1 MDVVEGSND
10 YPGTISCPLSSL
22 EQAITIAGS
31 ESASNPEIIL
41 RAGLY
46 HENVSID
53 NIDNLLIRAADGERV
68 VFDGTRS
75 ITDDLGGVWDS
86 ADSDGIQE
94 VTLSQDGWQLFL
106 AHEEQVPARWP
117 NAQFSDDT
125 VFNRSY
131 WAEGTLTNSNNAY
144 TIGWLTDA
152 GPEAGVHTGLNET
165 VNATGLDPV
174 GAIAVM
180 NLGSFRTNSRIITDW
195 NPNNGT
201 FAYDG
206 TGVGWKTKHHA
217 YFLEGKREL
226 IDQDGEWWFNNT
238 NNRLHYKTP
247 SSRDANNLDLRVK
260 VQPFAVNVDNSDGVA
275 IQGIDFFGTTV
286 NFNNCDGCSLTNAS
300 LQYPSTS
307 KRGLGIAGESEDDR
321 WMTRF
326 YGSTN
331 SFVDNIS
338 ITDTDGGAIEFH
350 GSGGQSHNNTVNNS
364 YFHAIDWSA
373 ADQKGLMTT
382 IYEGGRDMYFTNNSV
397 HLTGASSVLSIG
409 DAPKVFYNEVWD
421 VGHLQTDGAV
431 VQVMQGEAPG
441 AEIAYNWIHDVIK
454 YGARFDAPI
463 NQVGAGANGTMHHN
477 VIWNAAGGLMVKGD
491 YHNIHNNTVFNSTG
505 KNDIIFLTDGDIN
518 NKNSTLH
525 YNAVDAMAD
534 HRSDDI
540 FANPVPYG
548 TDWMN
553 WNGYIQGK
561 QDALTTL
568 NGEVS
573 NVDIGSTCIINSTK
587 SLLCWGSNAN
597 GRLGLGNTTDQYSP
611 VAVTFT
617 NGGTVEKVADSGGY
631 PLHNCA
637 IMTNGSLYCWGKNSD
652 GELGIGST
660 TEQNTPQLVNLGS
673 GVKAVDVSV
682 GSSFTCAVTD
692 AGALMCWGSN
702 GYGRLGIGS
711 TSPSYHSTPQN
722 ASLPTNRKAVDVQL
736 GHVHACALLDNG
748 DVACWGYNG
757 AGGLGTGNTVQRTSP
772 TVVSLDSQRQV
783 ASISP
788 GKHHTCISYDNGS
801 VVCAGRDNRGQQG
814 DASDTSNDVT
824 FTYTDQLANLSIIAL
839 AGEYVSCALLANGT
853 AQCWGE
859 GGEGQMGDGTTGDNA
874 YPDDLVNTPSG
885 RFIVD
890 MSMSGQHAC
899 IVLDD
904 ESVACWGLNN
914 NGQLGLGNTTNQLQP
929 VVLTGLDDL
938 STTSVHEMLV
948 DPANNDFRPKWGSH
962 LHVLNAGAYAADD
975 ADPWTAGIS
984 WTYTTPSAPVAGC
997 MLDYAD
1003 NYDADATL
1011 SDGSCL
1017 FASYSPPSTLDLR
1030 LHLDPTNSSSY
1041 SGSGTNLADLSTY
1054 GNDGTIDGA
1063 EWEAN
1068 RTRFYYDGSCS
1079 GATAPANQAGT
1090 YVCDEVTF
1098 AETNDHDP
1106 DTNGD
1111 WSISVWMNATTV
1123 QHSVILGKWNGG
1135 GSASDLGY
1143 IIRIGSDNKLYTS
1156 VGTTSGPSAVSTSRI
1171 SIDEDR
1177 WYHLVMVA
1185 DVGNMLRLYA
1195 DGVNVVNASLLGSGS
1210 IRNTTSGISIGSY
1223 NAGEYNQPFDG
1234 NIGEVMIFAD
1244 ALNSTTINQMYNA
1257 SKGTYSNTTSLSYSD
1272 SSYTFL
1278 KGQAY
1283 NLPLSV
1289 SNGDLKT
1296 SYTLIGSLPSGM
1308 NFGSSNGTIW
1318 GTPTAHMTSTTYT
1331 VTANNS
1337 AGSFSTTF
1345 SMQIM
1350 SAPSGVSYSPSS
1362 MTLERGTVMTTNTPT
1377 YSGSTVTS
1385 WSISPALPTG
1395 LNFDTSTGAISG
1407 TPSVLQTSAQSYTIT
1422 ATNSQGSATTSVSI
1436 TINDQAPDISYTSPV
1451 EISNNREMTTISPVN
1466 TGGTVTS
1473 WVITPSLPTGLSFGS
1488 TNGSIWGVPENVTSD
1503 VTYTIWANN
1512 SGGANSTTLTLSV
1525 NWTLTPSVAGVSITR
1540 NSSIGTDITWEW
1552 DYNPLEASNLT
1563 MFATWRNTCAIRDDG
1578 DLYCWGRNGNGQL
1591 GIGSMGSST
1600 WKTKPTR
1607 TNSLG
1612 SDAVSVSM
1620 GEQHTC
1626 AVLDTG
1632 VLKCWGRNNHGQ
1644 VGAGPGGDEDTPQ
1657 TINVGSGRTVTS
1669 VYLGYHHTCAI
1680 LDDQSVKCW
1689 GRNQDGELGVG
1700 STTSSFN
1707 TPQSIASLGT
1717 NRYAVSLALGQGFT
1731 CALLDDGSI
1740 KCWGQDNLGQR
1751 GDGGGYGSDIRSPPS
1766 SSITLPTGRTAKQIS
1781 AGEFH
1786 VCALLDDDSVV
1797 CWGNN
1802 AEGQLGDG
1810 TTSHRTAPVNVS
1822 SFGSGHTVSYVSA
1835 GYDHVCALL
1844 TDGGVRCW
1852 GSNNNGQLGD
1862 GTSTDR
1868 STPPSS
1874 DVNLGSGYTAI
1885 GISSGGGHTC
1895 AMLHD
1900 GDMKCWG
1907 ARGSGQVGDNSA
1919 LGSNDVLSPVF
1930 VQGSRVWEEGD
1941 FLTSPAVT
1949 GATCSVSPVLPT
1961 GLSLT
1966 SGTCAITGTPT
1977 VTASNTT
1984 YTVWANVSGNSF
1996 SGQVWIEVVLNTP
2009 NPSYSPSTFTFTK
2022 NTSISSI
2029 NPANTGGEISSWS
2042 ISPSLPSGL
2051 SFGTTNGSIWG
2062 TPTSIS
2068 STTSY
2073 TITATNSAG
2082 SSNSAISITV
2092 NEIAPSVVYN
2102 PNTLTL
2108 TRGVTMS
2115 ALDINNTGGA
2125 ITTCSPS
2132 PSLPSGLSISNS
2144 CQITGTPSS
2153 VISSTTFTITA
2164 SNSGGSDS
2172 TTITIQVNDVPPNTI
2187 IYNPHNMSLVRNTA
2201 MSANTPSVS
2210 GGSVTTWAIS
2220 PALPSGLTFS
2230 TNSGLISGTPSTLQT
2245 TAQQYTVWAN
2255 NSGGSA
2261 STTINITI
2269 LEQAPSGLNYN
2280 PSALVLTVNTTMS
2293 PSNPIV
2299 FGGAITT
2306 WQISPA
2312 LPAGLSFG
2320 TSNGSIWGAPTSI
2333 QSLTTFTIW
2342 ANNSGGSNST
2352 TITIT
2357 VNDQI
2362 PTVTYTPN
2370 TLVLDKDSQSSDLPL
2385 TATLNGSGT
2394 ITSWAISSTLPAGLN
2409 FGSSNGTIWGIPTVL
2424 QTTAVTYMI
2433 WANNTGGSTSATVT
2447 ITINDVAPGPFE
2459 YNPENNT
2466 WTNNTEV
2473 HLAPVFINRTTGNGS
2488 TWQVA
2493 DINNGQSSSHSA
2505 PGQNIRILVGDTIY
2519 FDAFEVAT
2527 GTELWAY
2534 NTSNQSLWRV
2544 TDIRSGSGGSYP
2556 GEYSSILVG
2565 DTLYFSAND
2574 GSTGQELWAHNTSN
2588 HSTWQV
2594 EDIRNGPNTGSPGSN
2609 MMHVINGVLYFDAH
2623 DGNAGKELWK
2633 HDPSTGTTSRVYD
2646 INAGG
2651 TGSATGK
2658 WLNIVVG
2665 DVLYFS
2671 ATDGSTGSE
2680 LWAYNTSNSSN
2691 PWRVMDINSGGT
2703 GSEPGKDMSVLV
2715 GDTIYF
2721 DAGAT
2726 GGRELWAH
2734 NSSNQS
2740 TWRVVD
2746 IRTGSIGSNP
2756 GDWMALLVGDTIY
2769 FDADDGSAG
2778 TELWAHDTSNQSTWR
2793 VTDINWGSGN
2803 SGPGN
2808 YMSILVGDT
2817 VYFSA
2822 YNQLS
2827 GTELWAHDTLNHSTW
2842 QVAEINNYLT
2852 MGGGTGSNP
2861 GERMAVSV
2869 GDTVY
2874 FSANDGTGKEL
2885 WAHDTS
2891 NRSTWKVVDINSGP
2905 NGGTPGYWMEILAGD
2920 TLLFSADDGN
2930 TGHELWAHRP
2940 SRIDYNT
2947 NTGGNVTTWAIN
2959 ASLPSGVSFGTN
2971 NGTIYGTPTE
2981 LWTQTAYMVWANNSG
2996 GSSVAYL
3003 NITVVDELPT
3013 ISYSPENVT
3022 LTNNTASSD
3031 LPLAPT
3037 ITGSGAI
3044 TSWTLNNTN
3053 LPTGISFGSSNGTL
3067 YGTATQLWTTTAY
3080 KVWGNNTGGSVVA
3093 YFNLTVNDQVPTLS
3107 YSPENLTLT
3116 KNQTSSDLPL
3126 APTISGSGAI
3136 TSWALNNT
3144 SLPSGISF
3152 STSTGTFSGTPT
3164 ELWPTQAYMVWAN
3177 NTGGSVVAYLN
3188 ITVND
3193 QIPTLS
3199 YTPNTLVLTI
3209 NNQSSDLPL
3218 NATLT
3223 GSGEI
3228 TSWAI
3233 NATLPAGLNFGTS
3246 NGTIWGIPTVLQTT
3260 ATTYTVWANNS
3271 GGSTSATIN
3280 ITVNDEA
3287 PVISYSTTEI
3297 TGTKDVAISPHVG
3310 PTTSGGTITSWEI
3323 SPDPGSAF
3331 HFNTGNGYI
3340 SGTPSILLS
3349 RTQYTIWANNSGG
3362 SSVAYVNVT
3371 INDQLPTLSY
3381 SPENLTLTKG
3391 QASSDLPLN
3400 ATLSGSGT
3408 ITSWAIN
3415 ATLPAGLNFGT
3426 TNGTIWGIPTVLQT
3440 TATTYTV
3447 WANNSGGSTVAY
3459 LNITVI
3465 DQVPTLSYSPS
3476 TLVLTKNNQSSDLP
3490 LSATLTGS
3498 GDITSWVINATLP
3511 AGLNFGTSNGTIWGI
3526 PTVSQATATTYTIW
3540 ANNTGGSSSATVT
3553 ITVNDEAPGPF
3564 EYIPENNTWTNNS
3577 YVNIGPSFINQT
3589 SGNGSRWSVSLPN
3602 TEFAVVV
3609 GDIVY
3614 LTGEQIPFRGDDF
3627 HAFNTS
3633 NGTGYDPNPTWYLEN
3648 GSASVYD
3655 TYNHGRDMSYLI
3667 GDVIYFDASWGG
3679 GAVELWAYNTSNNSG
3694 WVVKG
3699 ISNPGQYFS
3708 TQMGDTIYFSANS
3721 GNASLGVEL
3730 WAHDTSNG
3738 TTWRVGYTNTT
3749 GTLPSTN
3756 AFTSYGRD
3764 LGVIGDT
3771 IYFQAWGSGG
3781 EGMWAYNTSNTT
3793 MWEVDFSSAVRS
3805 VNPGKCMAVV
3815 VGDSLY
3821 FDADGST
3828 HGRELWA
3835 HNHANQTTW
3844 MVKDLE
3850 TNTHYQARDSSP
3862 GCLGMS
3868 GVLVGDTF
3876 YFTAKIGYTNGN
3888 YELWAHSTSNHS
3900 TWLVADIM
3908 SSTTAGSLP
3917 GYRLAVAIG
3926 DTIYFDAKSY
3936 NDGFSYSSQRD
3947 LWAYDTSNKSTWEV
3961 YNFSRLGSQGIARLV
3976 MAVGDTV
3983 YFTADDT
3990 NPIAH
3995 GLWAYD
4001 TSNQSTWLVENGS
4014 SGMSWGYPG
4023 YGTNFLIN
4031 GTLYT
4036 SLGNCNSYSPGC
4048 NAGYNLLSI
4057 NYQTNTGGNVTSWA
4071 INGSLPSGVTFNT
4084 QTGVLSG
4091 TPTELWPQTSYMVWA
4106 NNSGGSSTAYLN
4118 ITVVDELPTIAY
4130 SPTDMSL
4137 TNNTASSDLPLI
4149 PTTTGPGEITSWAIN
4164 ASLPAGL
4171 TFETSNGTIWG
4182 TPTELWPQT
4191 SYIVWANNSGGSSI
4205 AYLNITV
4212 VDQLPTISYVPE
4224 NLTLT
4229 NNTASS
4235 DLPLAPT
4242 INGPGEITSW
4252 AINATLPGGITFGS
4266 NNGTIYGTPT
4276 ELWLTTSYTIWANNT
4291 GGSIIAYLNI
4301 TVEDQLPTSLN
4312 YIPNGQN
4319 ATINTAITTMNPSLT
4334 GPGQITSWEISPV
4347 LPQGV
4352 QFNSSTGVITGTPT
4366 ELWTNTTY
4374 TIWANNTGGS
4384 INTTIW
4390 LAVTL
4395 PAPNISYNFVNIT
4408 LTSNVSS
4415 INYNA
4420 TNSGGDIAY
4429 GDNVIHGHSD
4439 VFCALSEQGQVV
4451 CWGDNIDGVARPG
4464 ASTSADYSPSIVS
4477 MPTGR
4482 YATALAVGNE
4492 FACALLD
4499 NGSVACWGDADSSTA
4514 LEYWDGEGIIEPT
4527 LMPGLGGTAVA
4538 IDIDA
4543 GYAHACVILSNL
4555 SAMCWGTNAWDNLGI
4570 NSNSLSATP
4579 AHVSVI
4585 PSGRTIIDITAG
4597 HTHTCALLDN
4607 ASVYC
4612 WGDNQRG
4619 QIGVGYTSSSIAN
4632 GAYAQLDGK
4641 QVSVLEAG
4649 RDSTCVAFTG
4659 GGASCW
4665 GKNRDGMLGDGT
4677 TIDRSSPTEVQG
4689 LGDNDSISSFELSFD
4704 TTCIIT
4710 TENIAIC
4717 WGDETGNANG
4727 ASTSPVEVD
4736 FPANRYAISIALD
4749 HDNGCAILDNGSISC
4764 WGSGSDKNFGDNST
4778 SYSRTPVSG
4787 VTQISHRANVGG
4799 YSIRGGLPQGIQF
4812 SASNGTVWGMPTEV
4826 VSQFVN
4832 YSVTVYNSA
4841 GSSTYSFS
4849 IQVIDLLPTISYNPE
4864 NLTFTN
4870 NTGHP
4875 DLPLAPNITG
4885 AGSITSWEISPSLP
4899 AGLNFGSENGTI
4911 WGVPNQLLNL
4921 TTFTV
4926 YANNSGGSS
4935 TATINLTIVDQVPVL
4950 IYNPSNITLTRGEQ
4964 SDVLPLEPNL
4974 SGPGD
4979 VLTWEIS
4986 PALPSGIQFGSDN
4999 GTIWGIPTVNMTQ
5012 TSFTIWANNSGGQT
5026 NFTINITIL
5035 EPVAIFDYQPENL
5048 TLVRNETMTSLH
5060 PLITG
5065 GNPLTWE
5072 ISPTLPTGLS
5082 FSDGVISGTPVVNSS
5097 TVMYTIWANNS
5108 GGSTNH
5114 TINITILEPTGD
5126 LFYNPEN
5133 LTLIRN
5139 QSMTTLNPTFT
5150 GGSVDNWSIFP
5161 TLPSGLLF
5169 NNGIISG
5176 TPLVNSTT
5184 VTYTIWANNS
5194 GGVATATINIT
5205 ILEPIVNLSYNPEN
5219 ITLIRNQ
5226 SMNTLYPTVTGG
5238 VVSEW
5243 SIYPSLPLGL
5253 NFTNGVISGTPEV
5266 NMTTTMYSIYA
5277 NTSAGSTFANINIT
5291 ILEPVVNLSFQPTEI
5306 ILIRN
5311 SSMTPISAVVTGGS
5325 VATWEISPQLPSGLT
5340 FIDGTLNGTPLVNM
5354 TRSEF
5359 IIYANTSGGSANF
5372 SINITILEPAPQ
5384 ISINPQNVTLM
5395 RYEQMDAVSA
5405 EIIGDG
5411 MPENW
5416 SIHPV
5421 LPEGLF
5427 FENGTIYGTPA
5438 VNLTR
5443 STFIIW
5449 ANNTGGSTSI
5459 PFDIEIL
5466 EPLPNISYSPEN
5478 YTLTRGLDNVTINP
5492 ISTGG
5497 MVANWSI
5504 YPELPQGMSFE
5515 NGSISGISIVES
5527 LNVTYVITAVNS
5539 GGPAVAYL
5547 NISVVEQLP
5556 ELSIDVNLSLI
5567 RYGEAAN
5574 LTVNN
5579 SGGNASTWEIHPE
5592 LPDGLSFV
5600 DGVLTGVAQ
5609 VNSTETVY
5617 TVWANNSGGSASASF
5632 SLEINEP
5639 SPDISYQTESYV
5651 AVYDATEVLIIPI
5664 NTGGVPETWEIS
5676 PQLPQGLQFRNGVI
5690 FGVAT
5695 EQMNQTNYTVW
5706 ANNSLGSSMTSF
5718 TLEVNYPVFFARYE
5732 KTRIVLE
5739 VNETMMPLT
5748 PIYYFGPSQS
5758 PTWSISDDLPE
5769 GMKFNNGVISGTPQH
5784 PLNETQ
5790 YTITVTGEMAPVELF
5805 VVIHVLG
5812 DWPQNATVVNETID
5826 QPEPESPNEPELN
5839 FVIPLIFLLLLF
5851 VAALVG
5857 GNIFLAAIAD
5867 DDEEEDEEDS
5877 ENEDDFEESGA

>member
-1 MDVVEGSND
+1 MQSNQQRKALLLSLLMFMLAQTAYIESYRGWTTPQLEGTLTEPARVSSPAVCASASRSSGDSIYVDVVEGSND
-10 YPGTISCPLSSL
+10 YSGTISCPLSSL

-75 ITDDLGGVWDS
+75 ITDDLGGVWGS

-117 NAQFSDDT
+117 NAQLSDDT

-165 VNATGLDPV
+165 VNASGLDPV

-180 NLGSFRTNSRIITDW
+180 NLGSFRSNSRIITDW

-226 IDQDGEWWFNNT
+226 IDQDGEWWFNNS
-238 NNRLHYKTP
+238 NNRLHYKPP
-247 SSRDANNLDLRVK
+247 SSRDANDLDLRVK
-260 VQPFAVNVDNSDGVA
+260 VQPFAVSVDNSDGVA

-326 YGSTN
+326 YRSTN

-338 ITDTDGGAIEFH
+338 ITNTDGGALEFQ

-463 NQVGAGANGTMHHN
+463 NQVGTGANGTMHHN

-491 YHNIHNNTVFNSTG
+491 YHDIHNNTVFNSTG
-505 KNDIIFLTDGDIN
+505 KNDIIFLTDGGIN

-534 HRSDDI
+534 HRSDDV
-540 FANPVPYG
+540 FANPLPNG
-548 TDWMN
+548 SHWSN
-553 WNGYIQGK
+553 WNGYIQGYDGMFEARN
-561 QDALTTL
+561 QHTCALYE
-568 NGEVS
+568 N
-573 NVDIGSTCIINSTK
+573 N
-587 SLLCWGSNAN
+587 
-597 GRLGLGNTTDQYSP
+597 
-611 VAVTFT
+611 
-617 NGGTVEKVADSGGY
+617 
-631 PLHNCA
+631 
-637 IMTNGSLYCWGKNSD
+637 SLYCWGRNNYGQLGLGTTSSYESSPQFVDVGSGLTVESIGISGSGDQASGPKSHTCAVLSNGQLKCWGDNAD
-652 GELGIGST
+652 GQLGLGNVSST
-660 TEQNTPQLVNLGS
+660 GVWEPTAVNLGAGRTAVDVATANAATCALLDDQSVKCWGRNTRGQLGLGNDSSNDVLTPQLVTFS
-673 GVKAVDVSV
+673 
-682 GSSFTCAVTD
+682 GSSKPIKL
-692 AGALMCWGSN
+692 AGALRSF
-702 GYGRLGIGS
+702 
-711 TSPSYHSTPQN
+711 
-722 ASLPTNRKAVDVQL
+722 
-736 GHVHACALLDNG
+736 CAIMDNG
-748 DVACWGYNG
+748 TMACWGENADG
-757 AGGLGTGNTVQRTSP
+757 QLGLGNQTSMVRSP
-772 TVVSLDSQRQV
+772 TYLSTHTGRTV
-783 ASISP
+783 ISVDL
-788 GKHHTCISYDNGS
+788 GKYFTCVSYDNGS
-801 VVCAGRDNRGQQG
+801 VACTG
-814 DASDTSNDVT
+814 TNDV
-824 FTYTDQLANLSIIAL
+824 
-839 AGEYVSCALLANGT
+839 
-853 AQCWGE
+853 
-859 GGEGQMGDGTTGDNA
+859 
-874 YPDDLVNTPSG
+874 
-885 RFIVD
+885 
-890 MSMSGQHAC
+890 
-899 IVLDD
+899 
-904 ESVACWGLNN
+904 
-914 NGQLGLGNTTNQLQP
+914 GQLGLGNFTSSSTLQYVADMDVNAYRTDVAQKVGCAHLTNASLVCWGHDQWGLFGYSTNTYGQDYGFTANKYAVFPSGRTLASFSVGFTHACAVLDNGDLACWGNNNMAQLGLGNTSQQWIP
-929 VVLTGLDDL
+929 VVV
-938 STTSVHEMLV
+938 SNVSSIHKMAVHEMLV
-948 DPANNDFRPKWGSH
+948 DPANNDFRPNWGSH

-984 WTYTTPSAPVAGC
+984 WTYTTPNAPVAGC

-1003 NYDADATL
+1003 NYDSDATL

-1017 FASYSPPSTLDLR
+1017 FASYTPPSTLDLR

-1041 SGSGTNLADLSTY
+1041 SGSGTNLVDLSTY

-1063 EWEAN
+1063 AWEAN

-1079 GATAPANQAGT
+1079 GSSAPANQAGA

-1106 DTNGD
+1106 DANGD
-1111 WSISVWMNATTV
+1111 WSVSVWMNATTV
-1123 QHSVILGKWNGG
+1123 QHSVIIGKWNGG

-1156 VGTTSGPSAVSTSRI
+1156 VGTTSGSSAVSTSRI

-1185 DVGNMLRLYA
+1185 DAGNILRFYV
-1195 DGVNVVNASLLGSGS
+1195 DGVNVVNASLSGSGS

-1234 NIGEVMIFAD
+1234 NIGEVMIFAE
-1244 ALNSTTINQMYNA
+1244 ALNSTTINQMYTA

-1272 SSYTFL
+1272 SSYTFV

-1289 SNGDLKT
+1289 SNGDLTT
-1296 SYTLIGSLPSGM
+1296 SYTLLGSLPTGM
-1308 NFGSSNGTIW
+1308 SFGSENGTIW
-1318 GTPTAHMTSTTYT
+1318 GTPTADMSSTNYT

-1345 SMQIM
+1345 SIQIM
-1350 SAPSGVSYSPSS
+1350 SAPSGISYSPSS
-1362 MTLERGTVMTTNTPT
+1362 MILEKDTAMTTNTPS

-1385 WSISPALPTG
+1385 WSISPALPSG

-1436 TINDQAPDISYTSPV
+1436 TINDQAPDVSYTSPV

-1512 SGGANSTTLTLSV
+1512 SGGTNSTTLTLGV
-1525 NWTLTPSVAGVSITR
+1525 NWTLTPSVAGVSLTR

-1552 DYNPLEASNLT
+1552 DYDPLEASNLT

-1591 GIGSMGSST
+1591 GTGSMGSNT
-1600 WKTKPTR
+1600 WKTRPTR

-1669 VYLGYHHTCAI
+1669 AYLGFHHTCAI

-1717 NRYAVSLALGQGFT
+1717 NRYALSLALGQGFT

-1766 SSITLPTGRTAKQIS
+1766 SAITLPTGRTAKQIS

-1907 ARGSGQVGDNSA
+1907 ARGSGQVGDDSA

-1949 GATCSVSPVLPT
+1949 GATCAISPALPT
-1961 GLSLT
+1961 GLTLT
-1966 SGTCAITGTPT
+1966 SGTCAISGTPT
-1977 VTASNTT
+1977 VTAYNTT

-2009 NPSYSPSTFTFTK
+2009 NPSYSPSTFTFTN

-2092 NEIAPSVVYN
+2092 NDIAPSVVYN

-2108 TRGVTMS
+2108 TRGVTMP

-2153 VISSTTFTITA
+2153 VLSSTTYTITA

-2245 TAQQYTVWAN
+2245 SAQLYTVWAN

-2280 PSALVLTVNTTMS
+2280 PSALSLTVNTTMS
-2293 PSNPIV
+2293 PSYPIV
-2299 FGGAITT
+2299 FGGAIAS

-2333 QSLTTFTIW
+2333 QSLTTYTIW

-2362 PTVTYTPN
+2362 PTLTYTPN
-2370 TLVLDKDSQSSDLPL
+2370 NLVLYKDSQSSVLPL
-2385 TATLNGSGT
+2385 NATLNGSGT
-2394 ITSWAISSTLPAGLN
+2394 ITSWAISSALPAGLN

-2424 QTTAVTYMI
+2424 QTTAVTYTI
-2433 WANNTGGSTSATVT
+2433 WANNSGGSSVAYVNV
-2447 ITINDVAPGPFE
+2447 TINDVAPGPFE

-2466 WTNNTEV
+2466 WTNNSYV
-2473 HLAPVFINRTTGNGS
+2473 NIGPAFINETSGNGSIWQVADIQSGQSGSVPSSPSYGWRIVVDDTMYFTANDGITGYELWAYNTSNGTTWQAADINSGSGSSLSSSLDVRPMAILVGETIYFSADDGSSGEELWAHNTSSHSTWRVADIRSGLLDSQPGKGMYVLIGDIIVFDATDYYNGRELWTHNTATNSTSRVTQLASGSASINAGTYMSTVVGSRVYFTGFTGTSIGTELYAYDTSNTSAWLVADINSGSDGSIPGYHGTVLIGDTLYFSADDGSTGHELWAHDTSNHS

-2493 DINNGQSSSHSA
+2493 DINSGASDGLSWKTELA
-2505 PGQNIRILVGDTIY
+2505 GDTVIDGVIY
-2519 FDAFEVAT
+2519 FTAT
-2527 GTELWAY
+2527 DG
-2534 NTSNQSLWRV
+2534 NT
-2544 TDIRSGSGGSYP
+2544 GH
-2556 GEYSSILVG
+2556 
-2565 DTLYFSAND
+2565 
-2574 GSTGQELWAHNTSN
+2574 ELWAHSTSN
-2588 HSTWQV
+2588 GTTWQV
-2594 EDIRNGPNTGSPGSN
+2594 ADI
-2609 MMHVINGVLYFDAH
+2609 
-2623 DGNAGKELWK
+2623 
-2633 HDPSTGTTSRVYD
+2633 
-2646 INAGG
+2646 
-2651 TGSATGK
+2651 
-2658 WLNIVVG
+2658 
-2665 DVLYFS
+2665 
-2671 ATDGSTGSE
+2671 
-2680 LWAYNTSNSSN
+2680 
-2691 PWRVMDINSGGT
+2691 
-2703 GSEPGKDMSVLV
+2703 
-2715 GDTIYF
+2715 
-2721 DAGAT
+2721 
-2726 GGRELWAH
+2726 
-2734 NSSNQS
+2734 
-2740 TWRVVD
+2740 
-2746 IRTGSIGSNP
+2746 
-2756 GDWMALLVGDTIY
+2756 
-2769 FDADDGSAG
+2769 
-2778 TELWAHDTSNQSTWR
+2778 
-2793 VTDINWGSGN
+2793 N

-2808 YMSILVGDT
+2808 SNPADRMGLIISGDT
-2817 VYFSA
+2817 FYFLA
-2822 YNQLS
+2822 DD
-2827 GTELWAHDTLNHSTW
+2827 GP
-2842 QVAEINNYLT
+2842 
-2852 MGGGTGSNP
+2852 TG
-2861 GERMAVSV
+2861 R
-2869 GDTVY
+2869 
-2874 FSANDGTGKEL
+2874 EL

-2891 NRSTWKVVDINSGP
+2891 NRSTWRVTDLNSGSG
-2905 NGGTPGYWMEILAGD
+2905 NGYAWTMDVIGD
-2920 TLLFSADDGN
+2920 TLYFIGDDGNTGWELWAYDTSNQSTWLVYDIYTGPNSSRFNDNWFKEVLVGNHLVFSADDGS
-2930 TGHELWAHRP
+2930 TGQELWAHYP
-2940 SRIDYNT
+2940 SSINYQT

-2981 LWTQTAYMVWANNSG
+2981 LWTQTSYMIWANNSG

-3003 NITVVDELPT
+3003 NITVVEEL
-3013 ISYSPENVT
+3013 
-3022 LTNNTASSD
+3022 
-3031 LPLAPT
+3031 
-3037 ITGSGAI
+3037 
-3044 TSWTLNNTN
+3044 
-3053 LPTGISFGSSNGTL
+3053 
-3067 YGTATQLWTTTAY
+3067 
-3080 KVWGNNTGGSVVA
+3080 
-3093 YFNLTVNDQVPTLS
+3093 PTLS
-3107 YSPENLTLT
+3107 YSP
-3116 KNQTSSDLPL
+3116 S
-3126 APTISGSGAI
+3126 
-3136 TSWALNNT
+3136 
-3144 SLPSGISF
+3144 
-3152 STSTGTFSGTPT
+3152 
-3164 ELWPTQAYMVWAN
+3164 
-3177 NTGGSVVAYLN
+3177 
-3188 ITVND
+3188 
-3193 QIPTLS
+3193 
-3199 YTPNTLVLTI
+3199 TLVLTM

-3228 TSWAI
+3228 TSWEI

-3260 ATTYTVWANNS
+3260 AVTYTIWANNS

-3280 ITVNDEA
+3280 IT
-3287 PVISYSTTEI
+3287 I
-3297 TGTKDVAISPHVG
+3297 
-3310 PTTSGGTITSWEI
+3310 
-3323 SPDPGSAF
+3323 
-3331 HFNTGNGYI
+3331 
-3340 SGTPSILLS
+3340 
-3349 RTQYTIWANNSGG
+3349 
-3362 SSVAYVNVT
+3362 
-3371 INDQLPTLSY
+3371 
-3381 SPENLTLTKG
+3381 
-3391 QASSDLPLN
+3391 
-3400 ATLSGSGT
+3400 
-3408 ITSWAIN
+3408 
-3415 ATLPAGLNFGT
+3415 
-3426 TNGTIWGIPTVLQT
+3426 
-3440 TATTYTV
+3440 
-3447 WANNSGGSTVAY
+3447 
-3459 LNITVI
+3459 
-3465 DQVPTLSYSPS
+3465 
-3476 TLVLTKNNQSSDLP
+3476 
-3490 LSATLTGS
+3490 
-3498 GDITSWVINATLP
+3498 
-3511 AGLNFGTSNGTIWGI
+3511 
-3526 PTVSQATATTYTIW
+3526 
-3540 ANNTGGSSSATVT
+3540 
-3553 ITVNDEAPGPF
+3553 NDEAPGPF

-3577 YVNIGPSFINQT
+3577 YVNIGPSFINET
-3589 SGNGSRWSVSLPN
+3589 SGNGSRWSASLPN

-3614 LTGEQIPFRGDDF
+3614 LTGAYVYNWGDRF
-3627 HAFNTS
+3627 YALNTS
-3633 NGTGYDPNPTWYLEN
+3633 NGTGYHPNPTWYLEN
-3648 GSASVYD
+3648 GSASGYS
-3655 TYNHGRDMSYLI
+3655 TFNHGRYMSYLI
-3667 GDVIYFDASWGG
+3667 GDVIYFDAGFG
-3679 GAVELWAYNTSNNSG
+3679 YTNIELFAYNTSNNSG
-3694 WVVKG
+3694 WRVKD
-3699 ISNPGQYFS
+3699 INTNNTPAYSNSNPGQHFS
-3708 TQMGDTIYFSANS
+3708 TLMGDTIYFSASS

-3738 TTWRVGYTNTT
+3738 TTWRVGHTNTT
-3749 GTLPSTN
+3749 GTLPNIPPSP
-3756 AFTSYGRD
+3756 SYGRD
-3764 LGVIGDT
+3764 LGVIDDT
-3771 IYFQAWGSGG
+3771 IYFQAWGSSG

-3793 MWEVDFSSAVRS
+3793 MWEVEFSSAVRLD
-3805 VNPGKCMAVV
+3805 PGKCMAVV

-3850 TNTHYQARDSSP
+3850 TNTHYQSRDSSP

-3876 YFTAKIGYTNGN
+3876 YFTATKRYTDGN
-3888 YELWAHSTSNHS
+3888 NELWAHSTSNHS

-3908 SSTTAGSLP
+3908 SSTTAGSVP
-3917 GYRLAVAIG
+3917 GHRFAVVIG

-3936 NDGFSYSSQRD
+3936 NDGGNHYNQRD

-3961 YNFSRLGSQGIARLV
+3961 YNFSRLGSQGITGLI
-3976 MAVGDTV
+3976 MAVGDTI
-3983 YFTADDT
+3983 YLAADDT
-3990 NPIAH
+3990 NPIVH

-4014 SGMSWGYPG
+4014 SGMGWGFAG
-4023 YGTNFLIN
+4023 YGTNFFIN

-4084 QTGVLSG
+4084 QTGVISG
-4091 TPTELWPQTSYMVWA
+4091 TPTELWPQTTYMVWA

-4118 ITVVDELPTIAY
+4118 ITVVDQLPTIAY
-4130 SPTDMSL
+4130 SPTDIAL
-4137 TNNTASSDLPLI
+4137 TNNTTSTDLPLI
-4149 PTTTGPGEITSWAIN
+4149 PTLTGAGEITSWAIN

-4171 TFETSNGTIWG
+4171 TFETSNGTILG
-4182 TPTELWPQT
+4182 TPTELWTQT
-4191 SYIVWANNSGGSSI
+4191 AYMVWANNSGGSSI

-4252 AINATLPGGITFGS
+4252 AINATLPAGLTFGS

-4276 ELWLTTSYTIWANNT
+4276 ELWPTTPYTIWANNS
-4291 GGSIIAYLNI
+4291 GGSSVAYLNI
-4301 TVEDQLPTSLN
+4301 TIVDELPASLN

-4319 ATINTAITTMNPSLT
+4319 ATINTAITAMNPSLT
-4334 GPGQITSWEISPV
+4334 GPGQITSWEILPV

-4352 QFNSSTGVITGTPT
+4352 QFNSSTGVITGTPA

-4390 LAVTL
+4390 LMVTL

-4514 LEYWDGEGIIEPT
+4514 LEYWDGDGIIEPT
-4527 LMPGLGGTAVA
+4527 LMPGLGETTIA

-4632 GAYAQLDGK
+4632 GAYAQLNGK

-4717 WGDETGNANG
+4717 WGDETGNVNG

-4749 HDNGCAILDNGSISC
+4749 HDNGCAILDNGSVSC

-4826 VSQFVN
+4826 ISQFVN

-4899 AGLNFGSENGTI
+4899 AGLNFGSENGTV

-4926 YANNSGGSS
+4926 FANNSGGSS
-4935 TATINLTIVDQVPVL
+4935 TATINITIVDQVPVL

-4964 SDVLPLEPNL
+4964 SDVLPLQPNL

-4999 GTIWGIPTVNMTQ
+4999 GTIWGIPIVNMTQ

-5072 ISPTLPTGLS
+5072 ISPTLPSGLS
-5082 FSDGVISGTPVVNSS
+5082 FFDGVISGTPAVNSS

-5108 GGSTNH
+5108 GGSSNH
-5114 TINITILEPTGD
+5114 TINVTILEPTGD

-5139 QSMTTLNPTFT
+5139 QSITTLNPTFT

-5226 SMNTLYPTVTGG
+5226 SMNTLHPTVTGG

-5311 SSMTPISAVVTGGS
+5311 SSMTPISAVVSGGS
-5325 VATWEISPQLPSGLT
+5325 VASWEISPQLPSGLT
-5340 FIDGTLNGTPLVNM
+5340 FIDGTLNGTPLVNL

-5359 IIYANTSGGSANF
+5359 TIYANTSGGSANF

-5384 ISINPQNVTLM
+5384 ILINPQNVTLM
-5395 RYEQMDAVSA
+5395 RYEQMDPVSA
-5405 EIIGDG
+5405 EVIGDG

-5466 EPLPNISYSPEN
+5466 EPLPNITYSPEN

-5539 GGPAVAYL
+5539 GGSAVAYL

-5556 ELSIDVNLSLI
+5556 ELSIEVNLSLV
-5567 RYGEAAN
+5567 RYGEPAN
-5574 LTVNN
+5574 LKVNN
-5579 SGGNASTWEIHPE
+5579 SGGNASNWEIHPE

-5600 DGVLTGVAQ
+5600 DGVLSGVAQ

-5632 SLEINEP
+5632 NLEIHEP

-5651 AVYDATEVLIIPI
+5651 VVYDATEVLIVPI

-5690 FGVAT
+5690 SGIAT
-5695 EQMNQTNYTVW
+5695 EEMNQTNYTVW

-5758 PTWSISDDLPE
+5758 PSWSISDELPE
-5769 GMKFNNGVISGTPQH
+5769 GMKFKNGFISGTPQH

-5812 DWPQNATVVNETID
+5812 DWPQNVTVVNETIE

-5857 GNIFLAAIAD
+5857 GNIFLAVIAD

-5877 ENEDDFEESGA
+5877 ENEDDSDESGA

>member
-1 MDVVEGSND
+1 MQGNQQRKALLLSLLMFMLAQTAYIESYRGWTTPQLEDTLTEPARVNSPAVCASASRSSGDSIYVDVVEGSND

-75 ITDDLGGVWDS
+75 ITDDLGGVWGS

-117 NAQFSDDT
+117 NAQFSDET

-144 TIGWLTDA
+144 TQGWLTDA

-165 VNATGLDPV
+165 VNASGLDPV

-226 IDQDGEWWFNNT
+226 IDQDGEWWFNNS

-247 SSRDANNLDLRVK
+247 SSRDANDLDLRVK
-260 VQPFAVNVDNSDGVA
+260 VQPFAVSVDNSDGVT

-326 YGSTN
+326 YRSTN

-338 ITDTDGGAIEFH
+338 ITNTDGGAIEFH

-421 VGHLQTDGAV
+421 VGYLQTDGAV

-463 NQVGAGANGTMHHN
+463 NEVGEGMNGTMHHN

-491 YHNIHNNTVFNSTG
+491 YHDIHNNTVFNSTG
-505 KNDIIFLTDGDIN
+505 KNDIIFLTDGGIN

-540 FANPVPYG
+540 FANPIPYG

-561 QDALTTL
+561 QDAVTTL
-568 NGEVS
+568 TGEINSGGWVR
-573 NVDIGSTCIINSTK
+573 VGYTCIINSTK
-587 SLLCWGSNAN
+587 SLLCWGQNAN
-597 GRLGLGNTTDQYSP
+597 GQLGLGNTTDQSSP
-611 VAVTFT
+611 VAVAFPDA
-617 NGGTVEKVADSGGY
+617 GTVEKVADSGGFTH
-631 PLHNCA
+631 HNCA
-637 IMTNGSLYCWGKNSD
+637 IMTNGSLYCWGMNSN
-652 GELGIGST
+652 GELGINST
-660 TEQNTPQLVNLGS
+660 TDQNTPQLVNLGP

-682 GSSFTCAVTD
+682 GAAFTCAVTD

-702 GYGRLGIGS
+702 VYGKLGIGN
-711 TSPSYHSTPQN
+711 TSSANYLTPQTVN
-722 ASLPTNRKAVDVQL
+722 LPTNRKAVDVGRL
-736 GHVHACALLDNG
+736 GRHFGYALLDNG
-748 DVACWGYNG
+748 EVVSWGRNHVGY
-757 AGGLGTGNTVQRTSP
+757 LGTGNTTTMYSP
-772 TVVSLDSQRQV
+772 TVISLDSQRQV
-783 ASISP
+783 VSMSG
-788 GKHHTCISYDNGS
+788 GKHHGCIGYDNGS
-801 VVCAGRDNRGQQG
+801 VVCAGRDNVGQQG
-814 DASDTSNDVT
+814 RNSPGDANDLT
-824 FTYTDQLANLSIIAL
+824 FSYTNALANLSIIAL
-839 AGEYVSCALLANGT
+839 AGQYTSCALLANGT
-853 AQCWGE
+853 AQCWG
-859 GGEGQMGDGTTGDNA
+859 GGGSGQMGDGTTGNNA
-874 YPDDLVNTPSG
+874 YPDDLVNTLSG

-890 MSMSGQHAC
+890 MSMSGSHAC

-904 ESVACWGLNN
+904 GSVACWGNN
-914 NGQLGLGNTTNQLQP
+914 NRGQLGLGNTTNQYLP

-948 DPANNDFRPKWGSH
+948 DPANNDFRPNWGSH
-962 LHVLNAGAYAADD
+962 LHVLNAGAYDADD
-975 ADPWTAGIS
+975 ANPWTAGIS
-984 WTYTTPSAPVAGC
+984 WTYTTPNAPVPGC

-1030 LHLDPTNSSSY
+1030 LHLDPANSSSY
-1041 SGSGTNLADLSTY
+1041 SGSGTDLVDLSTY

-1063 EWEAN
+1063 AWEAD

-1079 GATAPANQAGT
+1079 GATAPPNQAGT

-1111 WSISVWMNATTV
+1111 WSVSVWINATTV
-1123 QHSVILGKWNGG
+1123 QHSVIIGKWNGG

-1156 VGTTSGPSAVSTSRI
+1156 VGTTSGSSAVSTSRI
-1171 SIDEDR
+1171 SIDEGR

-1195 DGVNVVNASLLGSGS
+1195 DGVNVANASLSVSGS

-1272 SSYTFL
+1272 SSYTFV

-1289 SNGDLKT
+1289 SNGDLTT

-1318 GTPTAHMTSTTYT
+1318 GTPTADMTSTTYT

-1350 SAPSGVSYSPSS
+1350 SAPSGITYSPSS
-1362 MTLERGTVMTTNTPT
+1362 MTLEKGTAMTTNTPT
-1377 YSGSTVTS
+1377 YNGSTVTS
-1385 WSISPALPTG
+1385 WSISP
-1395 LNFDTSTGAISG
+1395 S
-1407 TPSVLQTSAQSYTIT
+1407 
-1422 ATNSQGSATTSVSI
+1422 
-1436 TINDQAPDISYTSPV
+1436 
-1451 EISNNREMTTISPVN
+1451 
-1466 TGGTVTS
+1466 
-1473 WVITPSLPTGLSFGS
+1473 
-1488 TNGSIWGVPENVTSD
+1488 
-1503 VTYTIWANN
+1503 
-1512 SGGANSTTLTLSV
+1512 
-1525 NWTLTPSVAGVSITR
+1525 
-1540 NSSIGTDITWEW
+1540 
-1552 DYNPLEASNLT
+1552 
-1563 MFATWRNTCAIRDDG
+1563 
-1578 DLYCWGRNGNGQL
+1578 
-1591 GIGSMGSST
+1591 
-1600 WKTKPTR
+1600 
-1607 TNSLG
+1607 
-1612 SDAVSVSM
+1612 
-1620 GEQHTC
+1620 
-1626 AVLDTG
+1626 
-1632 VLKCWGRNNHGQ
+1632 
-1644 VGAGPGGDEDTPQ
+1644 
-1657 TINVGSGRTVTS
+1657 
-1669 VYLGYHHTCAI
+1669 
-1680 LDDQSVKCW
+1680 
-1689 GRNQDGELGVG
+1689 
-1700 STTSSFN
+1700 
-1707 TPQSIASLGT
+1707 
-1717 NRYAVSLALGQGFT
+1717 
-1731 CALLDDGSI
+1731 
-1740 KCWGQDNLGQR
+1740 
-1751 GDGGGYGSDIRSPPS
+1751 
-1766 SSITLPTGRTAKQIS
+1766 
-1781 AGEFH
+1781 
-1786 VCALLDDDSVV
+1786 
-1797 CWGNN
+1797 
-1802 AEGQLGDG
+1802 
-1810 TTSHRTAPVNVS
+1810 
-1822 SFGSGHTVSYVSA
+1822 
-1835 GYDHVCALL
+1835 
-1844 TDGGVRCW
+1844 
-1852 GSNNNGQLGD
+1852 
-1862 GTSTDR
+1862 
-1868 STPPSS
+1868 
-1874 DVNLGSGYTAI
+1874 
-1885 GISSGGGHTC
+1885 
-1895 AMLHD
+1895 
-1900 GDMKCWG
+1900 
-1907 ARGSGQVGDNSA
+1907 
-1919 LGSNDVLSPVF
+1919 
-1930 VQGSRVWEEGD
+1930 
-1941 FLTSPAVT
+1941 
-1949 GATCSVSPVLPT
+1949 
-1961 GLSLT
+1961 
-1966 SGTCAITGTPT
+1966 
-1977 VTASNTT
+1977 
-1984 YTVWANVSGNSF
+1984 
-1996 SGQVWIEVVLNTP
+1996 
-2009 NPSYSPSTFTFTK
+2009 
-2022 NTSISSI
+2022 
-2029 NPANTGGEISSWS
+2029 
-2042 ISPSLPSGL
+2042 
-2051 SFGTTNGSIWG
+2051 
-2062 TPTSIS
+2062 
-2068 STTSY
+2068 
-2073 TITATNSAG
+2073 
-2082 SSNSAISITV
+2082 
-2092 NEIAPSVVYN
+2092 
-2102 PNTLTL
+2102 
-2108 TRGVTMS
+2108 
-2115 ALDINNTGGA
+2115 
-2125 ITTCSPS
+2125 
-2132 PSLPSGLSISNS
+2132 
-2144 CQITGTPSS
+2144 
-2153 VISSTTFTITA
+2153 
-2164 SNSGGSDS
+2164 
-2172 TTITIQVNDVPPNTI
+2172 
-2187 IYNPHNMSLVRNTA
+2187 
-2201 MSANTPSVS
+2201 
-2210 GGSVTTWAIS
+2210 
-2220 PALPSGLTFS
+2220 
-2230 TNSGLISGTPSTLQT
+2230 
-2245 TAQQYTVWAN
+2245 
-2255 NSGGSA
+2255 
-2261 STTINITI
+2261 
-2269 LEQAPSGLNYN
+2269 
-2280 PSALVLTVNTTMS
+2280 
-2293 PSNPIV
+2293 
-2299 FGGAITT
+2299 
-2306 WQISPA
+2306 
-2312 LPAGLSFG
+2312 
-2320 TSNGSIWGAPTSI
+2320 
-2333 QSLTTFTIW
+2333 
-2342 ANNSGGSNST
+2342 
-2352 TITIT
+2352 
-2357 VNDQI
+2357 
-2362 PTVTYTPN
+2362 
-2370 TLVLDKDSQSSDLPL
+2370 
-2385 TATLNGSGT
+2385 
-2394 ITSWAISSTLPAGLN
+2394 LPAGLN

-2424 QTTAVTYMI
+2424 QTTATTYTI
-2433 WANNTGGSTSATVT
+2433 WANNSGGSTSATIT
-2447 ITINDVAPGPFE
+2447 ITINDEAPGPFE
-2459 YNPENNT
+2459 YEPENNT
-2466 WTNNTEV
+2466 WTNNTDV
-2473 HLAPVFINRTTGNGS
+2473 HLAPVFVNRTTGNGS

-2493 DINNGQSSSHSA
+2493 DINSGTSGSHSA
-2505 PGQNIRILVGDTIY
+2505 PGQRMSIIVGDTIY
-2519 FDAFEVAT
+2519 FDAFEAAT

-2534 NTSNQSLWRV
+2534 DTSNQSLWRV
-2544 TDIRSGSGGSYP
+2544 IDIRSGSVGSNP
-2556 GEYSSILVG
+2556 GEYSNILVG

-2588 HSTWQV
+2588 GTTWQV
-2594 EDIRNGPNTGSPGSN
+2594 ANIRSGSSHSNPGSN
-2609 MMHVINGVLYFDAH
+2609 MVHVVNGVLYFNAH
-2623 DGNAGKELWK
+2623 DGNKGMELWK
-2633 HDPSTGTTSRVYD
+2633 HDPSTRTTSRIYD
-2646 INAGG
+2646 INAGS
-2651 TGSATGK
+2651 TGSSTGK
-2658 WLNIVVG
+2658 YLNMAVG

-2671 ATDGSTGSE
+2671 ANDGSTGSE
-2680 LWAYNTSNSSN
+2680 LWAYNTSNSN
-2691 PWRVMDINSGGT
+2691 DPWRVMDINSGST
-2703 GSEPGKDMSVLV
+2703 GSEPGKHMSVLV

-2721 DAGAT
+2721 DAGAA

-2734 NSSNQS
+2734 NISNQS

-2746 IRTGSIGSNP
+2746 IHTGSIGSDP
-2756 GDWMALLVGDTIY
+2756 GDRMALLVGDTIY

-2778 TELWAHDTSNQSTWR
+2778 TELWAHDTSNHSTWR
-2793 VTDINWGSGN
+2793 VSDIQGGSSAG
-2803 SGPGN
+2803 SAPGH
-2808 YMSILVGDT
+2808 YMSVLVGNT

-2822 YNQLS
+2822 FTGSS
-2827 GTELWAHDTLNHSTW
+2827 GHELWAHDTSNHSTW
-2842 QVAEINNYLT
+2842 MVADINSGNLASY
-2852 MGGGTGSNP
+2852 P
-2861 GERMAVSV
+2861 GEYMAISV
-2869 GDTVY
+2869 GDTIY
-2874 FSANDGTGKEL
+2874 FSATDGTNVGGSGCEL

-2891 NRSTWKVVDINSGP
+2891 NRSTWKVVDIDSGP
-2905 NGGTPGYWMEILAGD
+2905 NSGTPGYWMEILVGD
-2920 TLLFSADDGN
+2920 TLYFSADDGS
-2930 TGHELWAHRP
+2930 TGHELWAHQP
-2940 SRIDYNT
+2940 SRIDDNT
-2947 NTGGNVTTWAIN
+2947 NTGGAVTSWAIN
-2959 ASLPSGVSFGTN
+2959 NTNLPTGLTFSTS
-2971 NGTIYGTPTE
+2971 NGTIYGTPTQ
-2981 LWTQTAYMVWANNSG
+2981 LWSKTAYMVWANNSG

-3037 ITGSGAI
+3037 ITGLGAI

-3053 LPTGISFGSSNGTL
+3053 LPTGISFGSTNGTL
-3067 YGTATQLWTTTAY
+3067 YGTSTQLWARTSY
-3080 KVWGNNTGGSVVA
+3080 KVWANNSGGSVVA

-3116 KNQTSSDLPL
+3116 NNTASSNLPL
-3126 APTISGSGAI
+3126 APTITGSGAI

-3144 SLPSGISF
+3144 SLPTGISF
-3152 STSTGTFSGTPT
+3152 NTSTGTFSGTPT

-3177 NTGGSVVAYLN
+3177 NSGGSTIAYLN

-3193 QIPTLS
+3193 QRPTLAYS
-3199 YTPNTLVLTI
+3199 PNTLILTKG
-3209 NNQSSDLPL
+3209 NQSSDLPL

-3223 GSGEI
+3223 GPGEI

-3246 NGTIWGIPTVLQTT
+3246 NGTIWGIPTVMQTT
-3260 ATTYTVWANNS
+3260 ALTYTIWANNS
-3271 GGSTSATIN
+3271 GGSTSAT
-3280 ITVNDEA
+3280 
-3287 PVISYSTTEI
+3287 
-3297 TGTKDVAISPHVG
+3297 
-3310 PTTSGGTITSWEI
+3310 
-3323 SPDPGSAF
+3323 
-3331 HFNTGNGYI
+3331 
-3340 SGTPSILLS
+3340 
-3349 RTQYTIWANNSGG
+3349 
-3362 SSVAYVNVT
+3362 
-3371 INDQLPTLSY
+3371 
-3381 SPENLTLTKG
+3381 
-3391 QASSDLPLN
+3391 
-3400 ATLSGSGT
+3400 
-3408 ITSWAIN
+3408 
-3415 ATLPAGLNFGT
+3415 
-3426 TNGTIWGIPTVLQT
+3426 
-3440 TATTYTV
+3440 
-3447 WANNSGGSTVAY
+3447 
-3459 LNITVI
+3459 
-3465 DQVPTLSYSPS
+3465 
-3476 TLVLTKNNQSSDLP
+3476 
-3490 LSATLTGS
+3490 
-3498 GDITSWVINATLP
+3498 
-3511 AGLNFGTSNGTIWGI
+3511 
-3526 PTVSQATATTYTIW
+3526 
-3540 ANNTGGSSSATVT
+3540 VT
-3553 ITVNDEAPGPF
+3553 ITINDEAPGPF

-3589 SGNGSRWSVSLPN
+3589 SGNGSTWAVSLPN
-3602 TEFAVVV
+3602 SNLAMVV

-3614 LTGEQIPFRGDDF
+3614 LNGNNFFGS
-3627 HAFNTS
+3627 ASLAALNTS
-3633 NGTGYDPNPTWYLEN
+3633 NGTAWYPDVTWYLEN
-3648 GSASVYD
+3648 GSVIAN
-3655 TYNHGRDMSYLI
+3655 TFNHGQYMSYLI
-3667 GDVIYFDASWGG
+3667 DDVIYFDAAGSGG
-3679 GAVELWAYNTSNNSG
+3679 VELWAYNTSNNSG
-3694 WVVKG
+3694 WIVKE
-3699 ISNPGQYFS
+3699 INTNNTYQNYNSNPGQLFS
-3708 TQMGDTIYFSANS
+3708 TFMGDTIYFSANS
-3721 GNASLGVEL
+3721 GNSSLGVEL

-3738 TTWRVGYTNTT
+3738 TTWRVGHTNTT
-3749 GTLPSTN
+3749 GTLPITN
-3756 AFTSYGRD
+3756 AFTTYGRD
-3764 LGVIGDT
+3764 LGVIDDT
-3771 IYFQAWGSGG
+3771 IYFQAWGSGD
-3781 EGMWAYNTSNTT
+3781 EGLWAYNTSNTT
-3793 MWEVDFSSAVRS
+3793 MWEIDFRSTSRSA
-3805 VNPGKCMAVV
+3805 NPGKCMAVV
-3815 VGDSLY
+3815 VGETLY
-3821 FDADGST
+3821 FDADAST

-3844 MVKDLE
+3844 MVKDFR
-3850 TNTHYQARDSSP
+3850 TSNYHYQLRDGNP

-3868 GVLVGDTF
+3868 GVAVGDTF
-3876 YFTAKIGYTNGN
+3876 YFSVTTPYTVGNG
-3888 YELWAHSTSNHS
+3888 ELWAHSTSNHS
-3900 TWLVADIM
+3900 TWLVADIFPGI
-3908 SSTTAGSLP
+3908 AGTSVP
-3917 GYRLAVAIG
+3917 GDRLAVVIG
-3926 DTIYFDAKSY
+3926 DTIYFDA
-3936 NDGFSYSSQRD
+3936 NDGGSSTKSVRD
-3947 LWAYDTSNKSTWEV
+3947 LWAHDTSNKTTWKV
-3961 YNFSRLGSQGIARLV
+3961 YNFSFAHDYIHSDALLLPI
-3976 MAVGDTV
+3976 GDTL
-3983 YFTADDT
+3983 YFVASVNETRGGYF
-3990 NPIAH
+3990 AH
-3995 GLWAYD
+3995 GLWAHD
-4001 TSNQSTWLVENGS
+4001 TSNQSTWVVEDGS
-4014 SGMSWGYPG
+4014 SGYSPYWPG
-4023 YGTNFLIN
+4023 AGQSFFVN

-4036 SLGNCNSYSPGC
+4036 HISTCTQNCNGLG
-4048 NAGYNLLSI
+4048 GYNLLSI

-4106 NNSGGSSTAYLN
+4106 NNSGGSSVAYLN

-4130 SPTDMSL
+4130 SPTDITL
-4137 TNNTASSDLPLI
+4137 TNNTVSSDLPLI
-4149 PTTTGPGEITSWAIN
+4149 PAVTGSGEITSWAIN

-4182 TPTELWPQT
+4182 TPTELWTQT
-4191 SYIVWANNSGGSSI
+4191 AYMVWANNSGGSSI

-4224 NLTLT
+4224 NMTLT

-4235 DLPLAPT
+4235 DLPIAPT

-4252 AINATLPGGITFGS
+4252 AINATLPAGLTFGS

-4276 ELWLTTSYTIWANNT
+4276 ELWPTTSYTIWANNS
-4291 GGSIIAYLNI
+4291 GGSNVAYLNI

-4319 ATINTAITTMNPSLT
+4319 ATINTAITAMNPSLT
-4334 GPGQITSWEISPV
+4334 GPGQVTSWEIIPV

-4352 QFNSSTGVITGTPT
+4352 QFNSLTGVITGTPT

-4374 TIWANNTGGS
+4374 TIWANNSGGS

-4390 LAVTL
+4390 LMVTL

-4482 YATALAVGNE
+4482 YATALAVGDQ

-4499 NGSVACWGDADSSTA
+4499 NGSVACWGDADGTTA
-4514 LEYWDGEGIIEPT
+4514 LEYWDGDGIIEPT
-4527 LMPGLGGTAVA
+4527 LMPGLGGTTVA

-4677 TIDRSSPTEVQG
+4677 TIDRSSPVEVLG

-4749 HDNGCAILDNGSISC
+4749 YDSGCAILDDGSVNC
-4764 WGSGSDKNFGDNST
+4764 WGSGSDKNFGNNTT
-4778 SYSRTPVSG
+4778 SYSDTPVSG
-4787 VTQISHRANVGG
+4787 VTQITHRANVGG
-4799 YSIRGGLPQGIQF
+4799 YSIRGALPQGIQF

-4826 VSQFVN
+4826 VSQFVS

-4870 NTGHP
+4870 NTAHP

-4899 AGLNFGSENGTI
+4899 AGLNFGSENGTV
-4911 WGVPNQLLNL
+4911 WGVPSQLLNL

-4935 TATINLTIVDQVPVL
+4935 TATINMTIVDQVPVL

-4964 SDVLPLEPNL
+4964 SDVLPLQPNL

-4979 VLTWEIS
+4979 VLIWEIS
-4986 PALPSGIQFGSDN
+4986 PTLPNGIQFGSDN

-5072 ISPTLPTGLS
+5072 ISPTLPSGLS
-5082 FSDGVISGTPVVNSS
+5082 FSDGVISGTPAVNSS
-5097 TVMYTIWANNS
+5097 TVMYTVWANNS
-5108 GGSTNH
+5108 GGSANH
-5114 TINITILEPTGD
+5114 TINITILEPSGD
-5126 LFYNPEN
+5126 LSYNPEN

-5139 QSMTTLNPTFT
+5139 QSMTTLNPIFT

-5161 TLPSGLLF
+5161 ALPSGLLF
-5169 NNGIISG
+5169 NNGLISG

-5194 GGVATATINIT
+5194 GGVATTTINIT

-5266 NMTTTMYSIYA
+5266 NMTMTMYAIYA

-5291 ILEPVVNLSFQPTEI
+5291 ILEPIVNLSFQPTEI

-5311 SSMTPISAVVTGGS
+5311 LSMTSISAVVTGGS

-5384 ISINPQNVTLM
+5384 ISINLQNITLM
-5395 RYEQMDAVSA
+5395 RYEQMDAISA

-5478 YTLTRGLDNVTINP
+5478 YTLTKGLDNVTINP

-5539 GGPAVAYL
+5539 GGSAIAYL

-5567 RYGEAAN
+5567 RYGEPAN

-5579 SGGNASTWEIHPE
+5579 SGGIASTWEIYPE

-5600 DGVLTGVAQ
+5600 DGVLTGVAL

-5690 FGVAT
+5690 FGIAT
-5695 EQMNQTNYTVW
+5695 EEMNQTNYTVW

-5758 PTWSISDDLPE
+5758 PTWSISDELPE
-5769 GMKFNNGVISGTPQH
+5769 GMKFNNGVISGAPQH
-5784 PLNETQ
+5784 PLNETE

-5812 DWPQNATVVNETID
+5812 DWPQNATVLNETIE

-5851 VAALVG
+5851 IAALIG

-5867 DDEEEDEEDS
+5867 DDEEVEEEDS
-5877 ENEDDFEESGA
+5877 ENEDDIEEPEA